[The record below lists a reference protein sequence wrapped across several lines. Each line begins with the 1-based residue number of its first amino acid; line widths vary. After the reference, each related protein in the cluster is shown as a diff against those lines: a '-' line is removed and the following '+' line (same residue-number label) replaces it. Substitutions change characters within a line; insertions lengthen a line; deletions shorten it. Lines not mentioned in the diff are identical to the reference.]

1 MPATRG
7 GPHVTRLHSRK
18 YSRGLMWCNF
28 TSRVTRSSPTVSAC
42 YTRICGS
49 ATHTHARSTAS
60 SPYTGS
66 IRNLNLPLEN
76 RPRLDI
82 KAIFFFFQRW
92 ESNTPARNPSLLLS
106 LYFFFSW
113 SRFQRLHRASTNC
126 RSLNFHRNSHSSIYD
141 LRFYLRP
148 RMRLSF
154 PFENRSRL
162 LFARFEGRPY
172 LFPLLRTRRI
182 LIYLEEEEKE
192 ENRPSARIS
201 RIAEYILPRFR
212 HSDKVHDNRSSIV
225 HLKRPGTILFSY
237 S

>member
-82 KAIFFFFQRW
+82 KAIFFFSTLGV
-92 ESNTPARNPSLLLS
+92 EHAREKPFPPPLS
-106 LYFFFSW
+106 ISFSPDHV
-113 SRFQRLHRASTNC
+113 SKGYTERARIVVPWIFIAIPTHLSTIV
-126 RSLNFHRNSHSSIYD
+126 SIYVRACVC
-141 LRFYLRP
+141 LFH
-148 RMRLSF
+148 SK
-154 PFENRSRL
+154 NRSRL

-192 ENRPSARIS
+192 ENRPSARMS

>member
-92 ESNTPARNPSLLLS
+92 ESNTPARNLPSSS

-113 SRFQRLHRASTNC
+113 SRFNKGYTERARIVVPWIFIAIPTHLSTIV
-126 RSLNFHRNSHSSIYD
+126 SIYVRACVC
-141 LRFYLRP
+141 LFH
-148 RMRLSF
+148 SK
-154 PFENRSRL
+154 NRSRL

-192 ENRPSARIS
+192 ENRPSARMS